1 MMQNKL
7 LLSLTASCLILSACT
22 STMDVNDSKGR
33 ATVYEDTSKVGKV
46 AGVGIESQ
54 DITSMTD
61 KMMRDMLSNRLLVGQ
76 AKSPRVI
83 IDAEYFYNESS
94 SRINKNMITD
104 RLRVNL
110 NRAANGR
117 MVFVGRHYSN
127 MVEKERQLKRT
138 GVTDAGTIRKT
149 KATAG
154 GDYRLGGRIT
164 SQDALSQKTGA
175 VSRFTQIT
183 FEMIDLEYGTIIWSG
198 IYDFK
203 KSAQDDI
210 LYR

>member
-1 MMQNKL
+1 MQKKL
-7 LLSLTASCLILSACT
+7 LLLIVSPFFGLSACT
-22 STMDVNDSKGR
+22 STMDINDSKGR
-33 ATVYEDTSKVGKV
+33 ATVYEDTSRVGKV

-61 KMMRDMLSNRLLVGQ
+61 KMMRDMLTNPLLVRQ
-76 AKSPRVI
+76 AKPPRVI
-83 IDAEYFYNESS
+83 IDSEYFYNESS

-104 RLRVNL
+104 RLRVGL
-110 NRAANGR
+110 NRASNGK

-127 MVEKERQLKRT
+127 MVEKERQLKRS

-164 SQDALSQKTGA
+164 SQDAFNPKSGM

-198 IYDFK
+198 IYDYK
-203 KSAQDDI
+203 KAAQDNI